1 MDKSWMSLER
11 CDARYSEGIAIFI
24 DFVRRNSVDPK
35 HLCPC
40 QRCNLHRRKISLDE
54 IYMHLIQ
61 YGMMRGYTT
70 WTSHGEVGD
79 GREMY
84 ALRQQYLMHRRGES
98 SSQSQTDHF
107 NPTMEILHDTFPYVR
122 DEVMNDAIEFDHLG
136 EVAYEKYQNLVAEAQ
151 TPIYTGS
158 ELTVLEIILKTM
170 QAKVENRWSN
180 KSLNDILRLTKLAL
194 PKENKYPD
202 SYQDVKKVLKNL
214 GLGYETIHACE
225 KGCILYYKE
234 FMALQSCPV
243 CNEPRYTNTE
253 GSKIPNRVVKYFPLT
268 PRLQRLYMSPHTAK
282 EMRWHGGRDRSDKD
296 LLRHPADGEVWQN
309 FDREFPEFAK
319 DIRNVRLGL
328 ATDGFNPFGVS
339 GLSHSTWPI
348 IVMPYNF
355 SPSMCMKK
363 EFNILS
369 MLISGPKSPGKCL
382 NVFMRPLIDELKI
395 LWDTGVP
402 TYDRHDGSSFMMKA
416 AVLWTISDFPGLG
429 MLGGIQTKGFFL
441 WLRRMLIGCGTI
453 SEALQQTDTKTGSPS
468 VATTGKNTKLSQR
481 MSYAR
486 SKKINH
492 HSGKILLARRAKRHL
507 AKGHKAPQVASYGD
521 AYAGEPAAAKIM
533 EEMENKVRTI
543 LDEGG
548 SSLDEPLSEEIQ
560 LAIISESVGEKKG
573 TRISGAGKCFRKPP
587 RPRGG
592 AKVAAQTSQIREEL
606 IRAKEDSVKKDER
619 ILILEE
625 KMRELED
632 LVRGGAGSNNIS
644 DGASCGMRRP

>member
-11 CDARYSEGIAIFI
+11 CDARYIEGIAIFI

-70 WTSHGEVGD
+70 WTSHGKVGN
-79 GREMY
+79 GRAMY

-107 NPTMEILHDTFPYVR
+107 NPTMEILHDTFPYVH

-151 TPIYTGS
+151 TPIYTSS
-158 ELTVLEIILKTM
+158 ELTVLEIISKTM

-214 GLGYETIHACE
+214 GLGYETIH
-225 KGCILYYKE
+225 
-234 FMALQSCPV
+234 ALQSCPV

-395 LWDTGVP
+395 LWDT
-402 TYDRHDGSSFMMKA
+402 
-416 AVLWTISDFPGLG
+416 
-429 MLGGIQTKGFFL
+429 
-441 WLRRMLIGCGTI
+441 
-453 SEALQQTDTKTGSPS
+453 
-468 VATTGKNTKLSQR
+468 
-481 MSYAR
+481 
-486 SKKINH
+486 
-492 HSGKILLARRAKRHL
+492 
-507 AKGHKAPQVASYGD
+507 
-521 AYAGEPAAAKIM
+521 
-533 EEMENKVRTI
+533 
-543 LDEGG
+543 
-548 SSLDEPLSEEIQ
+548 
-560 LAIISESVGEKKG
+560 
-573 TRISGAGKCFRKPP
+573 
-587 RPRGG
+587 
-592 AKVAAQTSQIREEL
+592 
-606 IRAKEDSVKKDER
+606 
-619 ILILEE
+619 
-625 KMRELED
+625 
-632 LVRGGAGSNNIS
+632 
-644 DGASCGMRRP
+644 